1 MKFMCARLIL
11 SCLCVLVCAALPP
24 SFSAQTPESGPA
36 ATDAAPQ
43 PARAPEESDRLP
55 FMAQE
60 SDAGA
65 GSAPSVGGLVVRALG
80 ALLLIVGL
88 IVATGF
94 GLRKFG
100 MGRTAAAGSRE
111 QLAVLST
118 VTLGDRRSLSV
129 VSFNGRTL
137 LVGSTPHSFTLL
149 ASESLEDSD
158 DTALSDSSDSDAAEP
173 STRRSVAEMLRG
185 DDGERNFEEE
195 FASALR
201 RAPRSITEE
210 AS

>member
-1 MKFMCARLIL
+1 MKFIRARLVL
-11 SCLCVLVCAALPP
+11 CCLFTLVLAALPP
-24 SFSAQTPESGPA
+24 SFPAQTPESGPA
-36 ATDAAPQ
+36 TTDAAPQ
-43 PARAPEESDRLP
+43 PERATEESDRLP

-60 SDAGA
+60 SGVDA

-88 IVATGF
+88 IVAAGF
-94 GLRKFG
+94 GMRKFG
-100 MGRTAAAGSRE
+100 AGRTTAAGSRE

-149 ASESLEDSD
+149 ASESVEDPD
-158 DTALSDSSDSDAAEP
+158 DAALSDSTDSDAAEP
-173 STRRSVAEMLRG
+173 PARRSVAEMLRG
-185 DDGERNFEEE
+185 DGGGHDFEEE
-195 FASALR
+195 FVSAIR
-201 RAPRSITEE
+201 RAPRSVTEE
-210 AS
+210 VS